1 MQRVR
6 CGWMDVGA
14 RGKAQ
19 PLDESI
25 ELGGLHRA
33 RSMVAFRAHLDVGAG
48 RSSLERRGMCSL
60 TLWSICEYRVCNH
73 ESQRDV
79 HKQP

>member
-1 MQRVR
+1 MQRAR
-6 CGWMDVGA
+6 CGWMGVDA

-33 RSMVAFRAHLDVGAG
+33 RSMVAFRLI
-48 RSSLERRGMCSL
+48 R
-60 TLWSICEYRVCNH
+60 TLAQDGH
-73 ESQRDV
+73 
-79 HKQP
+79 H

>member
-1 MQRVR
+1 MRGVVCGIRGGAMQRAR
-6 CGWMDVGA
+6 CGWMGVDA

-33 RSMVAFRAHLDVGAG
+33 RSMVAFATHSDVGAG
-48 RSSLERRGMCSL
+48 RSSLTAWHVFTNVVECL
-60 TLWSICEYRVCNH
+60 
-73 ESQRDV
+73 
-79 HKQP
+79 

>member
-1 MQRVR
+1 MQRAR
-6 CGWMDVGA
+6 CGWMGVDA

-33 RSMVAFRAHLDVGAG
+33 RSMVAFRELIW
-48 RSSLERRGMCSL
+48 
-60 TLWSICEYRVCNH
+60 TLVQDGH
-73 ESQRDV
+73 
-79 HKQP
+79 H